1 MKIALFSQPRSRS
14 SLLINSIS
22 EYYKIKNY
30 FEYFQSAGNSFL
42 RRENIKNDPWLMYQ
56 DYASRAVTKM
66 HNEPHCV
73 KFIPTNFI
81 DIFYKSEKSI
91 TDTLLQDQSHHIK
104 NFVDFFRLKDYDK
117 IYITYRENL
126 TEALC
131 SMNNANLNRSWWL
144 REKKDLPFQAVDLT
158 NTDIRN
164 VMLKL
169 IFTKVLLEKIELK
182 LTEHGISFI
191 RLGYNEI
198 PTYVQPQYPEVSPGV
213 VETDLDYQQ
222 LTPNFDEIQT
232 WVNDNYNALNESMT
246 QFRFS

>member
-1 MKIALFSQPRSRS
+1 
-14 SLLINSIS
+14 
-22 EYYKIKNY
+22 
-30 FEYFQSAGNSFL
+30 
-42 RRENIKNDPWLMYQ
+42 
-56 DYASRAVTKM
+56 
-66 HNEPHCV
+66 
-73 KFIPTNFI
+73 
-81 DIFYKSEKSI
+81 
-91 TDTLLQDQSHHIK
+91 
-104 NFVDFFRLKDYDK
+104 
-117 IYITYRENL
+117 
-126 TEALC
+126 
-131 SMNNANLNRSWWL
+131 MNNANLNRSWWL

-198 PTYVQPQYPEVSPGV
+198 PTYVQHQYPEVSPGV